1 MKALREQLKKEQNTS
16 SNTQQDNAGY
26 PFWNIENG
34 KQAVSRFLPDNDPD
48 NMFFWKERAMINLE
62 FDGVIGHETTG
73 PIKVQVPSMEMY
85 GETCPI
91 LQEARRFYKEGRD
104 ELGQKYWKK
113 RSYLYQGF
121 IRENPLVEDNVPE
134 NPIRRLV
141 INPSIYKIIYQY
153 LLDDDNEY
161 APTDYENG
169 CDFRIV
175 KTQNGDYAN
184 YSTSNFSRKNT
195 PLTDDELAA
204 IEKYGLFNLSDFL
217 PNKPD
222 SDQLRVIQEMFEASL
237 DGEPYDPSRF
247 ARYYKP
253 YGFEFNDVNS
263 VSNNSSTHMD
273 DEDVIPTKTNSVS
286 NTESTVTSSK
296 DAGDSSRRPS
306 PQELLA
312 QLRKN
317 QS

>member
-1 MKALREQLKKEQNTS
+1 MVDIKALREQLKKEQTTTPT
-16 SNTQQDNAGY
+16 TQQDNAGY
-26 PFWNIENG
+26 PFWNIDNG
-34 KQAVSRFLPDNDPD
+34 KQAVIRFLPDNDPD
-48 NMFFWKERAMINLE
+48 NMYFWKERAMINLE
-62 FDGVIGHETTG
+62 FDGVIGHDTNG
-73 PIKVQVPSMEMY
+73 PVKVQVPSMEMY
-85 GETCPI
+85 GDTCPI

-113 RSYLYQGF
+113 RSYVFQG
-121 IRENPLVEDNVPE
+121 IVRENPLNEDNVPE

-141 INPSIYKIIYQY
+141 LNPSIYKIVYQY

-169 CDFRIV
+169 CDFRIN
-175 KTQNGDYAN
+175 KTQNGSYAE
-184 YSTSNFSRKNT
+184 YTTSNFSRKNSS
-195 PLTDDELAA
+195 LNEDELSA
-204 IEKYGLFNLSDFL
+204 IDTYGLFTLSNFL

-253 YGFEFNDVNS
+253 YGFDFGDVNAA
-263 VSNNSSTHMD
+263 SNNKPVVND
-273 DEDVIPTKTNSVS
+273 DEDIPAPVQKSSPVVEKS
-286 NTESTVTSSK
+286 DETEN
-296 DAGDSSRRPS
+296 RRPS

-312 QLRKN
+312 KLKKN